1 MDKTLNN
8 AKAAVAAVI
17 GLLTGLWGWMG
28 WLAVGWIAAMVLDYL
43 TGSLA
48 AARAGAWSSGK
59 ARDGIWHK
67 CGMLVV
73 VLVAAGTDLLLAAV
87 LDNLPLAAFPVEYA
101 GLVCPVVLVWYIVT
115 ELGSMVENAAAMGA
129 PVPKWL
135 AKLLALGRDAVD
147 GAGDKLGGE
156 GKE

>member
-48 AARAGAWSSGK
+48 AATTRNAPSRSPGA
-59 ARDGIWHK
+59 
-67 CGMLVV
+67 
-73 VLVAAGTDLLLAAV
+73 
-87 LDNLPLAAFPVEYA
+87 
-101 GLVCPVVLVWYIVT
+101 
-115 ELGSMVENAAAMGA
+115 
-129 PVPKWL
+129 
-135 AKLLALGRDAVD
+135 
-147 GAGDKLGGE
+147 
-156 GKE
+156 